1 MAVKTLQYLRSRF
14 ETGDIPNQTDFIDL
28 IDSCYNG
35 LTGDDASQ
43 ILSYVT
49 NFSYFNTFLSV
60 LTSNSLYGTSN
71 EYPVYTNTNLSLS
84 ADQINVNL
92 NELEDLVK
100 RSNTLLNTLTGGQS
114 NAITRLSTLTGVDY
128 ASSSKQ
134 NTTNNLLNALT
145 GQTNNIEENVG
156 LIQGFTNSIRNSTSN
171 IPDARD
177 QITHSVQL
185 SSGIICTNIHIWSIK
200 GTSFAG
206 YDQYLQIRDIYDDFL
221 YFTQK
226 IKANENFEFKFWP
239 NGPGSITGSLFDAIV
254 CNSLTPFSFTT
265 GNNDL
270 YLRVTGKS
278 AYSNPGGPV

>member
-71 EYPVYTNTNLSLS
+71 EYPVYTNTNLSLT

-100 RSNTLLNTLTGGQS
+100 RSNTLLNTLTG
-114 NAITRLSTLTGVDY
+114 VDY
-128 ASSSKQ
+128 ATSSKQ
-134 NTTNNLLNALT
+134 NITNSLLNGLT
-145 GQTNNIEENVG
+145 GQTDGIKTLILNTNTLLFNISSLLNSQLGQTGFNFIVG
-156 LIQGFTNSIRNSTSN
+156 GET
-171 IPDARD
+171 A
-177 QITHSVQL
+177 
-185 SSGIICTNIHIWSIK
+185 SSGPYSTVQIVSAAKIAAMSASNTTVGK
-200 GTSFAG
+200 LTSFE
-206 YDQYLQIRDIYDDFL
+206 LPV
-221 YFTQK
+221 
-226 IKANENFEFKFWP
+226 NFSF
-239 NGPGSITGSLFDAIV
+239 NGPFTSITLVYGAAIV
-254 CNSLTPFSFTT
+254 YKL
-265 GNNDL
+265 
-270 YLRVTGKS
+270 
-278 AYSNPGGPV
+278 